1 MKKIVIASDS
11 FKGSVTSIE
20 VAESAEKAVNSVFPD
35 CDVVKIPVADGG
47 EGTTEALVYA
57 MEGRVVSCDVHDP
70 LMNIINAVYGIS
82 GDGNTAI
89 IEMAS
94 ASGLPLVPMEKRN
107 PLLTTTYGTGE
118 LIKNALEKGCRQFLI
133 GIGGSATNDAG
144 TGMLQALGFRFFDS
158 NGVELGQG
166 GNIVGNICS
175 IDGSHALP
183 QLDESSFT
191 IACDVN
197 NPFSG
202 ENGAAFIYA
211 RQKGADDE
219 MIRLLDDGMKN
230 FAELIKKVKCVD
242 VNNIPG
248 AGAAGG
254 LGGAFI
260 AFLPAKLK
268 PGIEMALDALHF
280 EEHIKGADLIIT
292 GEGKLDKQTGMGKA
306 PSGVLHAA
314 RKQNIPVIAIGGS
327 VEETEVLNNNGFLS
341 VLSIQ
346 PGVISL
352 EQAMEKESAIINITR
367 TLKQYLRGIKYF
379 TTQNDKHACNKHD
392 NKI

>member
-20 VAESAEKAVNSVFPD
+20 VANSAEKAINTVFPD
-35 CDVVKIPVADGG
+35 CEVIKIPVADGG

-57 MEGRVVSCDVHDP
+57 MEGRMVTCKVHDP
-70 LMNIINAVYGIS
+70 LMNIIEAGYGIL
-82 GDGNTAI
+82 GDGRTAV

-94 ASGLPLVPMEKRN
+94 ASGLPLVPKENRN
-107 PLLTTTYGTGE
+107 PLFTTTYGTGE
-118 LIKNALEKGCRQFLI
+118 LIKDALEKGCRQFLI

-144 TGMLQALGFRFFDS
+144 TGMLQALGFRFFD
-158 NGVELGQG
+158 NEDDELGQG
-166 GNIVGNICS
+166 GEIMGRICS
-175 IDGSHALP
+175 IDDSQALP
-183 QLDESSFT
+183 LIKESTFT

-219 MIRLLDDGMKN
+219 MIRILDKYMQK
-230 FAELIKKVKCVD
+230 FAELINKNKGIDLNK
-242 VNNIPG
+242 IPG

-254 LGGAFI
+254 LGGGCI
-260 AFLPAKLK
+260 AFLPAQLK
-268 PGIEMALDALHF
+268 PGIEMVLDALHF
-280 EEHIKGADLIIT
+280 EERIKGADLIIT

-306 PSGVLHAA
+306 PSGVLLAA
-314 RKQNIPVIAIGGS
+314 QKQNIPVIAIGGS
-327 VEETEVLNNNGFLS
+327 VEETEELNDKGFLS

-346 PGVISL
+346 PGVVTL
-352 EQAMEKESAIINITR
+352 AQAMEKESAMNNITR
-367 TLKQYLRGIKYF
+367 TLKQYLRGIKHF
-379 TTQNDKHACNKHD
+379 KS
-392 NKI
+392 